1 MSCGL
6 LIPFPKTIESP
17 KYGPKYVNPALNH
30 CFLYFFGGCLI
41 ARVKSDG
48 RPVQAQTQ
56 QLFTPDPWKHI
67 ACVNPEVFD
76 TAEF

>member
-1 MSCGL
+1 MVPSMCKPCIKPL
-6 LIPFPKTIESP
+6 FSL
-17 KYGPKYVNPALNH
+17 
-30 CFLYFFGGCLI
+30 FFGGVFNT
-41 ARVKSDG
+41 RVKSDG